1 MSWLSASHNSYIRSL
16 VSHPPELSMVFPE
29 LRTGEYQP
37 LPARGK
43 HDSSL
48 FGFLRTEGSR
58 AAVVAV
64 PRLTTRLDIA
74 DRFPLGPA
82 TWQDT
87 ELELAGLADGRK
99 LRNVFTGASVAA
111 SASADNEATII
122 KASDRFADFPVAL
135 LLGE

>member
-1 MSWLSASHNSYIRSL
+1 
-16 VSHPPELSMVFPE
+16 
-29 LRTGEYQP
+29 
-37 LPARGK
+37 
-43 HDSSL
+43 
-48 FGFLRTEGSR
+48 
-58 AAVVAV
+58 VAV

-87 ELELAGLADGRK
+87 ELELAGLADGGK

-111 SASADNEATII
+111 SADNEATII
-122 KASDRFADFPVAL
+122 KASDLFADFPVAL